1 MRKGQRLA
9 GKRRLIGGNHN
20 LCYCASGDSS
30 ERRPATGRNSGTINF
45 LKGRS
50 TSILR
55 STLLISERLLAS
67 AQAVDESSAQLRYG
81 QEWKAWVQLEK
92 AGLSLTGV
100 EQMVRD
106 LRDAVRRY
114 QDEVADAAIAAR
126 SVRDAE
132 EWGHE

>member
-1 MRKGQRLA
+1 MAMTPEK
-9 GKRRLIGGNHN
+9 
-20 LCYCASGDSS
+20 
-30 ERRPATGRNSGTINF
+30 
-45 LKGRS
+45 RS

-106 LRDAVRRY
+106 LRDAVRCY

-132 EWGHE
+132 EWGQHG

>member
-1 MRKGQRLA
+1 MA
-9 GKRRLIGGNHN
+9 MTPEKRI
-20 LCYCASGDSS
+20 
-30 ERRPATGRNSGTINF
+30 
-45 LKGRS
+45 

-55 STLLISERLLAS
+55 SVLLISQRLLAS
-67 AQAVDESSAQLRYG
+67 AEAVDESSVQLLRG
-81 QEWKAWVQLEK
+81 QDWKAWVQLEK

-132 EWGHE
+132 EWGQHG

>member
-1 MRKGQRLA
+1 MGSSP
-9 GKRRLIGGNHN
+9 IG
-20 LCYCASGDSS
+20 
-30 ERRPATGRNSGTINF
+30 GTINF
-45 LKGRS
+45 LKGRVNQNGND
-50 TSILR
+50 TRKTEHVHFALHAAHIR
-55 STLLISERLLAS
+55 TAAAS

-132 EWGHE
+132 EWGQHG

>member
-1 MRKGQRLA
+1 MGCQVLA
-9 GKRRLIGGNHN
+9 GS
-20 LCYCASGDSS
+20 YQ
-30 ERRPATGRNSGTINF
+30 RPATGRNSGTINF
-45 LKGRS
+45 FEREGESKMAMKPEKRS

-126 SVRDAE
+126 SVQDAE
-132 EWGHE
+132 EWGQHG

>member
-1 MRKGQRLA
+1 MAMTPEK
-9 GKRRLIGGNHN
+9 
-20 LCYCASGDSS
+20 
-30 ERRPATGRNSGTINF
+30 
-45 LKGRS
+45 RS

-100 EQMVRD
+100 EQMQ
-106 LRDAVRRY
+106 RRGLA
-114 QDEVADAAIAAR
+114 DVADAEKLLLVHHLGNAVPVDGEYI
-126 SVRDAE
+126 
-132 EWGHE
+132 HL

>member
-1 MRKGQRLA
+1 MAMKPE
-9 GKRRLIGGNHN
+9 K
-20 LCYCASGDSS
+20 
-30 ERRPATGRNSGTINF
+30 
-45 LKGRS
+45 RS

-67 AQAVDESSAQLRYG
+67 AQALDSSTAQLRYG

-132 EWGHE
+132 EWGQHG

>member
-1 MRKGQRLA
+1 MGPSP
-9 GKRRLIGGNHN
+9 IG
-20 LCYCASGDSS
+20 
-30 ERRPATGRNSGTINF
+30 GTINF
-45 LKGRS
+45 LKGRVNQNGNDTRKTDHVHFALCAADLTAAVGVRGS
-50 TSILR
+50 GGRVQRATLR
-55 STLLISERLLAS
+55 
-67 AQAVDESSAQLRYG
+67 G
-81 QEWKAWVQLEK
+81 QDWKAWVQLEK

-132 EWGHE
+132 EWGQHG

>member
-1 MRKGQRLA
+1 MAMTPEK
-9 GKRRLIGGNHN
+9 
-20 LCYCASGDSS
+20 
-30 ERRPATGRNSGTINF
+30 
-45 LKGRS
+45 RS

-55 STLLISERLLAS
+55 STLLIAERLL
-67 AQAVDESSAQLRYG
+67 VDESSAQLRYG

-114 QDEVADAAIAAR
+114 QDEVADAAMAAR

-132 EWGHE
+132 EWGQHG

>member
-1 MRKGQRLA
+1 MA
-9 GKRRLIGGNHN
+9 MTPEKRI
-20 LCYCASGDSS
+20 
-30 ERRPATGRNSGTINF
+30 
-45 LKGRS
+45 

-55 STLLISERLLAS
+55 SVLLISQRLLAS
-67 AQAVDESSAQLRYG
+67 AEAVDESSVQLLRG

-114 QDEVADAAIAAR
+114 QDEGAGAAIAAR